1 MPFFFVVSFLLTIF
15 AKRNK
20 KRRYDTMRKYLYLL
34 FLFIAT
40 GAQAQRNLDSLY
52 RVLDKE
58 IERFPEYVAVHDR
71 EVALLTEELRQAKD
85 DALRYDLNY
94 RLYDK
99 YRPFIN
105 DSAIYYLRNCIELAE
120 KLQQPA
126 RVNECRSLLALRC
139 SNTGMYDEALEMIS
153 QVEPALLDSAGL
165 GIYYEARNHVYNEL
179 AYYTHL
185 DDMKEKYLNEAKK
198 YEDLML
204 SILPDTSDAAFLR
217 REMIDLNAERLQ
229 QSMSTN
235 NEWLSHVKTGSHRYA
250 LVALYRYLEYKAQGD
265 SIEMM
270 YWLAESAL
278 SDVRNGVMDQG
289 SLWEMANQ
297 LMLQGDVDRSYRYIS
312 FTSECATRYG
322 SRQRSWQI
330 APLLSAIANNYKA
343 QSEHSSR
350 RLRLTAIGIGILALL
365 LLASLFYVNRQR
377 KRLAI
382 VQRRQK
388 QTNAMLAEANDQLSE
403 KNDALSDVNGQL
415 HALNAQLA
423 ESNRVKEEYVGRFMR
438 LCSIYIDKT
447 DKFRKRVNKMVKNH
461 EYEELYNVTRGQ
473 ESKTQQL
480 EELFGSFDAA
490 FLHLFPTFVEEVN
503 LLLKPEEHMALE
515 KDGRMNTDLR
525 ILALI
530 RLGIDDSSKIAEF
543 LNYSVNTIY
552 NYRARLKTN
561 AVVDRDDFERQVK
574 EIGIR
579 N

>member
-1 MPFFFVVSFLLTIF
+1 M
-15 AKRNK
+15 K
-20 KRRYDTMRKYLYLL
+20 KYLYLF
-34 FLFIAT
+34 FLLLAAT
-40 GAQAQRNLDSLY
+40 ARAQHNLDSLY
-52 RVLDKE
+52 RCLDDE
-58 IERFPEYVAVHDR
+58 IARFPEYVAMHDR
-71 EVALLTEELRQAKD
+71 EVALLTDELKLAKD
-85 DALRYDLNY
+85 DALRFDLNF

-105 DSAIYYLRNCIELAE
+105 DSAVYYLRQCIQLADALHNRS
-120 KLQQPA
+120 KM
-126 RVNECRSLLALRC
+126 NECQSLLALRC
-139 SNTGMYDEALEMIS
+139 SNTGMYDEALEILNNVKPEEMDS
-153 QVEPALLDSAGL
+153 SALGV
-165 GIYYEARNHVYNEL
+165 YYEARNHVYNEL
-179 AYYTHL
+179 AYYTHMA
-185 DDMKEKYLNEAKK
+185 DMKERYLAEAGK
-198 YEDLML
+198 YEGLML
-204 SILPDTSDAAFLR
+204 QILPDTADASLLR
-217 REMIDLNAERLQ
+217 REMIALNDNRLDE
-229 QSMSTN
+229 SKAVN
-235 NEWLSHVKTGSHRYA
+235 DEWLRHVEVGSHRYA

-265 SIEMM
+265 SIQMM
-270 YWLAESAL
+270 YWLVESAL

-289 SLWEMANQ
+289 SLWELANQ

-312 FTSECATRYG
+312 FTSDCANRYG

-330 APLLSAIANNYKA
+330 APLLSSIANNYKA
-343 QSEHSSR
+343 QSERNSH
-350 RLRLTAIGIGILALL
+350 RLRLTIIGISILALL

-377 KRLAI
+377 KRLATA
-382 VQRRQK
+382 QRQQK
-388 QTNAMLAEANDQLSE
+388 KTNAMLAEANNQLSE

-423 ESNRVKEEYVGRFMR
+423 ESNRVKDEYVGRFMR

-490 FLHLFPTFVEEVN
+490 FLHLFPTFVDDVN
-503 LLLKPEEHMALE
+503 QLLKPEEHMALE

-530 RLGIDDSSKIAEF
+530 RLGIEDSSKIAEF

-561 AVVDRDDFERQVK
+561 AVVDRDDFERLVK
-574 EIGIR
+574 EIGR
-579 N
+579 Q